1 MKKLILALLLGAAI
15 SHAQIPNPPTYFS
28 APLGLSSNAPFQN
41 SGTLIFSSDAN
52 RTMVYPEMTAAVIK
66 VTSSVSL
73 TATRNLVAPLALG
86 FNFVIENATT
96 GGQSI
101 QIIGT
106 TGTGV
111 TIANG
116 AAAHVVSDGTNYVN
130 AGGGSGGSMEWP
142 STPGITVCAGTPCAA
157 WGSSLTAPSGTI
169 VGTTDTQTLTAKTL
183 DGVTP
188 TTMGYV
194 DPTSSIQTQLNAKAP
209 LASPALT
216 GTPTAP
222 TAAPGTNTVQVAT
235 TAFVLAN
242 AGSSS
247 PLTTKGDL
255 YGYSTTNARIGVGS
269 DGQALI
275 ADSTQAT
282 GLRYGT
288 PAVTASQFVPAAVCN
303 NAVPT
308 SAAMSV
314 YDNNAPTGVCGNSAQ
329 STAAGLAF
337 ALSPSANQYAQ
348 GVISFPAYWTHTDA
362 IVTLWADTA
371 TSGTVTFKIQTACLA
386 NGQTP
391 GSESWTSGV
400 AVATTVPGTV
410 NNYVISSNFA
420 SVGVPGSGTCP
431 SNPTVG
437 GELEFR
443 IFLSANS
450 ASGGNAIVQGITFN
464 TTRSQ

>member
-1 MKKLILALLLGAAI
+1 MNTLGDLIYGGASGAATRLAGNTTTAIEYLCQQGTGSI
-15 SHAQIPNPPTYFS
+15 SAAPAWCTPSSGASITVNGGS
-28 APLGLSSNAPFQN
+28 ALGSPVNFQN
-41 SGTLIFSSDAN
+41 YSGSQ
-52 RTMVYPEMTAAVIK
+52 P
-66 VTSSVSL
+66 
-73 TATRNLVAPLALG
+73 G
-86 FNFVIENATT
+86 
-96 GGQSI
+96 
-101 QIIGT
+101 
-106 TGTGV
+106 GV
-111 TIANG
+111 TFLN
-116 AAAHVVSDGTNYVN
+116 
-130 AGGGSGGSMEWP
+130 
-142 STPGITVCAGTPCAA
+142 
-157 WGSSLTAPSGTI
+157 PSGNN
-169 VGTTDTQTLTAKTL
+169 VQAYLT
-183 DGVTP
+183 
-188 TTMGYV
+188 
-194 DPTSSIQTQLNAKAP
+194 
-209 LASPALT
+209 
-216 GTPTAP
+216 
-222 TAAPGTNTVQVAT
+222 
-235 TAFVLAN
+235 
-242 AGSSS
+242 
-247 PLTTKGDL
+247 
-255 YGYSTTNARIGVGS
+255 ST
-269 DGQALI
+269 
-275 ADSTQAT
+275 
-282 GLRYGT
+282 
-288 PAVTASQFVPAAVCN
+288 AVTTTQFVPAAVCN